1 MVVPKNHQVII
12 DYEYDTPIGN
22 LDQAALEEYRSQSDF
37 YYDRT
42 IPPQNLN
49 WLEKWW
55 FKLKRWIGD
64 LFQFESISTAWS
76 IFYYSFLIALLLI
89 IVKTLFNLDFRS
101 MFYKKAEV
109 NKLEYETVIEDI
121 NELDYNSAIQEAI
134 EQKNYRKAIR
144 LYYLKSLKFL
154 ADKEIIQWQKDK
166 TNSDYTLEV
175 ADSNYAADFNEITRL
190 FDFVW
195 YGEFPIDQTLFNQTE
210 DKFQRF
216 INSI

>member
-1 MVVPKNHQVII
+1 MLIQKNHQVII
-12 DYEYDTPIGN
+12 DHQYDTPIGN
-22 LDQAALEEYRSQSDF
+22 LDQAALEEYRNQSDF

-42 IPPQNLN
+42 IPPQNLS
-49 WLEKWW
+49 WLEKL
-55 FKLKRWIGD
+55 FFNLKRWIGN
-64 LFQFESISTAWS
+64 LFQFESVSTTWN
-76 IFYYSFLIALLLI
+76 IFYYCFLIGILLI
-89 IVKTLFNLDFRS
+89 IIKTLFNLDFRS

-121 NELDYNSAIQEAI
+121 NELDYNTAIQEAI
-134 EQKNYRKAIR
+134 DQKNYRKAIR

-166 TNSDYTLEV
+166 TNKDYALEV
-175 ADSNYAADFNEITRL
+175 ADSNYATEFNEITRL

-216 INSI
+216 INSL